1 MVQTVV
7 LPKLGQTVEESTIVK
22 WHKTTGDAVKKGEV
36 LFEMETD
43 KAVLEV
49 ESFFE
54 GTLLK
59 ILVPEGQA
67 VPVTT
72 PVAFIGNPG
81 EPLPKVEPPK
91 PASPKP
97 VAAAAPARP
106 AAGRPAAPVAASAV
120 TAAPTPAPAAPAAA
134 VPPPRQRVSPRARR
148 LIRDCAIRAEPI
160 PGSGPDGRV
169 TERDVRAYLD
179 AKGYARLRITPAAKN
194 LAAQQGIDILAVQP
208 ESETGR
214 LELEDIRRAVAEKP
228 REMSRVRQVIAQRL
242 AQSMVA
248 APHFYVT
255 VSVDT
260 QPIQDL
266 RRELKQRKINLGL
279 TDFLIKAA
287 ALALQEFP
295 AVNSVTDG
303 RQVWW
308 RSKVHIGL
316 AVDLKDALVVPV
328 IRDAARLGMTEL
340 HDRAAALVLKA
351 REGKLSPDDMT
362 GGTFTI
368 SNMGMLNVEN
378 FTAIIN
384 PGESAILA
392 VSSAV
397 DTPVVRK
404 NEIVI
409 RPMMKMTL
417 SSDHRLVDGALAAR
431 FSNRLKDMLEDTELW
446 RRLTLS

>member
-22 WHKTTGDAVKKGEV
+22 WHKNAGDSVKKGEI

-49 ESFFE
+49 ESFYD
-54 GTLLK
+54 GVLLK

-81 EPLPKVEPPK
+81 DPLPAVEPPK
-91 PASPKP
+91 PAAKPATTSAATPQPTPSAPRPAVQQPAATP
-97 VAAAAPARP
+97 VAAAPAQS
-106 AAGRPAAPVAASAV
+106 SATV
-120 TAAPTPAPAAPAAA
+120 PAPS
-134 VPPPRQRVSPRARR
+134 RRISPRARR
-148 LIRDCAIRAEPI
+148 LLRESAISPEPVSA
-160 PGSGPDGRV
+160 SGPDGRII
-169 TERDVRAYLD
+169 ERDVLD
-179 AKGYARLRITPAAKN
+179 YMAAKGYSKIRITPAAKN
-194 LAAQQGIDILAVQP
+194 LAIKESIDILAIQP
-208 ESETGR
+208 ESESGR
-214 LELEDIRRAVAEKP
+214 IELADINRAVAEKP
-228 REMSRVRQVIAQRL
+228 REMSRVRQIIAQRL
-242 AQSMVA
+242 SQSMA
-248 APHFYVT
+248 TAPHFYVT

-266 RRELKQRKINLGL
+266 RKELKKQKIQLGL

-287 ALALQEFP
+287 AMALQDFP
-295 AVNSVTDG
+295 AVNSITDG
-303 RQVWW
+303 RKIWW
-308 RSKVHIGL
+308 RSKINIGL

-328 IRDAARLGMTEL
+328 LRNANRLSIIEL
-340 HDRAAALVLKA
+340 HDQAAKLIQKA
-351 REGKLSPDDMT
+351 RDGKLTPDDMV

-392 VSSAV
+392 VASAM
-397 DTPVVRK
+397 DKPVIRK
-404 NEIVI
+404 GQIVI
-409 RPMMKMTL
+409 KPMMKITL

-431 FSNRLKDMLEDTELW
+431 FSNRIKDILEDQELW
-446 RRLTLS
+446 KNLISQ